1 VFAPA
6 AATLADAV
14 AELGELGAAGGGA
27 IDPLTRRRALASYL
41 AFGPERRSVPQ
52 RWRHRYAA
60 LPFEDLFWSTGRVRL
75 PTAERA
81 AGLVHAGSAYV
92 QPPAIAG
99 DPRIALLSLAD
110 AMRAVPE
117 RVAAV
122 HGQVVAPDADRFTA
136 LSTAFQNCGAFLDV
150 PDGVALDEP
159 IPLVWTSRPGPHGA
173 IFPHT
178 VVRLG
183 AGARA
188 SVVERHL
195 GEDEAFVAGIVEIDL
210 APGAHLDYAIVQ
222 QADGGTRI
230 IMRRAARCAEGAAMK
245 WHVADLGG
253 ALCRSVFETRLA
265 GNAASG
271 DVNALFFPTGFANVD
286 LTIDLDHMAPATASQ
301 TIVRSVA
308 KDLAL
313 GRFAGD
319 VRIGAHAQGA
329 RASMRADA
337 LVLSRDAYIEAI
349 PALDIDTND
358 VSAFHAATI
367 GSLDEEQLFYAQ
379 SRGINRANAERM
391 VALAFFEP
399 AISGFPS
406 DALREEVRAALD
418 SRLEE
423 VPETFAS

>member
-1 VFAPA
+1 M
-6 AATLADAV
+6 LADALD
-14 AELGELGAAGGGA
+14 AFDELGAAAGGA
-27 IDPLTRRRALASYL
+27 IDSATRRRALRTYL

-52 RWRHRYAA
+52 RWRHRYAS
-60 LPFEDLFWSTGRVRL
+60 LPFDDLFWSTGRVRV
-75 PTAERA
+75 PSAERA
-81 AGLVHAGSAYV
+81 TGIVHAGSAYL
-92 QPPAIAG
+92 QPPAPAG
-99 DPRIALLSLAD
+99 DPRVALLSLAD
-110 AMRAVPE
+110 ATRSFPE

-122 HGQVVAPDADRFTA
+122 HGRVVAPEVDRFVA

-150 PDGVALDEP
+150 PAGIVLDEP
-159 IPLVWTSRPGPHGA
+159 IPLVWTTRPGPQGA

-178 VVRLG
+178 AIRLG

-188 SVVERHL
+188 TVIERHL
-195 GEDEAFVAGIVEIDL
+195 GDSEAFVAGVVEIDL
-210 APGAHLDYAIVQ
+210 AQGAGLDYVIVQ
-222 QADGGTRI
+222 QADDGTRI
-230 IMRRAARCAEGAAMK
+230 IVRRAARCAERASVR
-245 WHVADLGG
+245 WHHAELGG
-253 ALCRSVFETRLA
+253 ALCRSAFATRLE
-265 GNAASG
+265 GDAAAG

-286 LTIDLDHMAPATASQ
+286 LTIDLEHVAAATTSM
-301 TIVRSVA
+301 TVVRSVA

-313 GRFAGD
+313 GKFAGE
-319 VRIGAHAQGA
+319 VHIGPAARGS

-337 LVLSRDAYIEAI
+337 LVLSRDAYIEAM

-379 SRGINRANAERM
+379 SRGINRSNAERM

-399 AISGFPS
+399 AIAGFPS
-406 DALREEVRAALD
+406 EALREEIRAALD